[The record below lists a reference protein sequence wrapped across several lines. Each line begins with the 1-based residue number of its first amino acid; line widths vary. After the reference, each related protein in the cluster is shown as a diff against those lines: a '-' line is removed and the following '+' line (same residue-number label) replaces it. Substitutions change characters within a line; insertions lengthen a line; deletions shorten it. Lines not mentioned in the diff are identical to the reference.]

1 MAGDRDVVRMVWGI
15 RRLRASSPHRDCG
28 RARDT
33 VGRIVD
39 TGRGQHAR
47 HCLGPLLVNVYSPS
61 WSFTRSDFS
70 MTVCIEKMLI
80 PNVITLSNFPK
91 RTALRNS
98 EVLQENNFGP
108 GLHR

>member
-1 MAGDRDVVRMVWGI
+1 
-15 RRLRASSPHRDCG
+15 
-28 RARDT
+28 
-33 VGRIVD
+33 
-39 TGRGQHAR
+39 
-47 HCLGPLLVNVYSPS
+47 
-61 WSFTRSDFS
+61 

>member
-1 MAGDRDVVRMVWGI
+1 M
-15 RRLRASSPHRDCG
+15 
-28 RARDT
+28 
-33 VGRIVD
+33 
-39 TGRGQHAR
+39 
-47 HCLGPLLVNVYSPS
+47 NVYSPS